1 MRVRQGE
8 RECKG
13 GGGAFNSGG
22 ASRKYEERTKEEELG
37 AEEREGESAE
47 GRVKGGRS
55 LKGGTHSG
63 RRLSCPFGSW
73 PPRVTAALH
82 GSNAYPIRAIGAPPT
97 HRRSMS
103 LSGGCTLV
111 TYPKPLL
118 RTLNNG
124 YSLRYS
130 TNVTPPSTR
139 NMMVF
144 FQTAPRKIC

>member
-13 GGGAFNSGG
+13 GGGAFKSGG

-73 PPRVTAALH
+73 PPRVT
-82 GSNAYPIRAIGAPPT
+82 G
-97 HRRSMS
+97 RSMAQTNTQS
-103 LSGGCTLV
+103 E
-111 TYPKPLL
+111 PLE
-118 RTLNNG
+118 
-124 YSLRYS
+124 S
-130 TNVTPPSTR
+130 
-139 NMMVF
+139 
-144 FQTAPRKIC
+144 PRPIDGR